1 MNDARPAPARTRLPL
16 APLALAC
23 TLALAACGA
32 EPEDTAPLSES
43 SQDDIIG
50 TEPVEDH
57 EPGQSPD
64 AINDPADEPPQL
76 LNKTPPDQETDI
88 EIGADEI

>member
-1 MNDARPAPARTRLPL
+1 MNDARPAHARTSRALG
-16 APLALAC
+16 PLALASA
-23 TLALAACGA
+23 LALAACGA
-32 EPEDTAPLSES
+32 EPEDTAPLGES
-43 SQDDIIG
+43 AEDEIIG
-50 TEPVEDH
+50 SEPVEDH

-88 EIGADEI
+88 EIGADEL